1 MNPQRVRD
9 KFIIYFALAVVFAV
23 FGSFEDIARGPNQT
37 LARAGLMY
45 RGARDNGEISLSAA
59 RR

>member
-1 MNPQRVRD
+1 MDPQCVHD
-9 KFIIYFALAVVFAV
+9 KFIIYFALDVVFAV

-37 LARAGLMY
+37 LSRGLNVS
-45 RGARDNGEISLSAA
+45 GRDKGEISLSAA